1 MPETLMDTTV
11 RPQKKSATPAPTGP
25 GLLTKTHLVGATE
38 SGMEGLA
45 LWLASRGLDVTGSI
59 DPAHQDSPA
68 ADRLRAAGVE
78 LTVGSDAG
86 HIRNDRTAVVW
97 SGMVVAP
104 HPELDRAQAMG
115 LPVLARAHALAV
127 LCEDFGHPLVAVGGS
142 HGTTTAAAV
151 LAAALADGRTGWI
164 LNAPAVG
171 GTPGQGGGQRLVV
184 DLCPDAST
192 HEAAP
197 PGAWSHRP
205 NVPNVYQRPSPS
217 VALITAATMNSPHFE
232 DTIEALNAATNLA
245 RSADTV
251 VLPLWDNGAKIV
263 HERLSDRPG
272 PTVVTVGLV
281 ESADVWVLK
290 PRWLGESYL
299 LTLRHQ
305 GKQHQFIV
313 PIAGDHHALA
323 ACAAIATALVAG
335 ESAKTIA
342 ERLAE
347 FKGVERSLT
356 EAGTQARIT
365 VRDSLARHPQEVAD
379 DVTAARMLTEGNVIV
394 VLEPDGIARTSAHA
408 VELGKALVAA
418 DRAVLLPVAT
428 PLTVLNAPDP
438 LDAVVNAARPPLG
451 ASKAHRVRLS
461 PCEPSA
467 EQQVADLA
475 KPGDLVLVI
484 GTGEAARFGPRLL
497 ERLARSDSPTTD
509 RP

>member
-1 MPETLMDTTV
+1 MDTAT
-11 RPQKKSATPAPTGP
+11 RPRKKSATSPKAPAGP
-25 GLLTKTHLVGATE
+25 DLLAKAHLVDATAP
-38 SGMEGLA
+38 GMEGLA

-59 DPAHQDSPA
+59 DPVDQDSPA

-78 LTVGSDAG
+78 ITVGFNAG
-86 HIRNDRTAVVW
+86 HVRNDRTAVVW
-97 SGMVVAP
+97 SGVVVAP
-104 HPELDRAQAMG
+104 HPELERAQALG
-115 LPVLARAHALAV
+115 LPMLARAHALAA
-127 LCEDFGHPLVAVGGS
+127 LCGGFGRPLVAVGGS
-142 HGTTTAAAV
+142 HGTATAAAV
-151 LAAALADGRTGWI
+151 LAAALNDGHTGWI
-164 LNAPAVG
+164 LNAPAQG
-171 GTPGQGGGQRLVV
+171 GVPGQGGGRRLVV
-184 DLCPDAST
+184 DLCPDTGT

-197 PGAWSHRP
+197 PGSWSRRP
-205 NVPNVYQRPSPS
+205 NVPNLYQRPSPS
-217 VALITAATMNSPHFE
+217 VALITAATMNSPYFE
-232 DTIEALNAATNLA
+232 DTIEALDAATNLA

-323 ACAAIATALVAG
+323 ACAAITTALVAG
-335 ESAKTIA
+335 ESAETIA
-342 ERLAE
+342 ERLAG

-365 VRDSLARHPQEVAD
+365 VLDSRARHPQEVAD

-408 VELGKALVAA
+408 VELGKALAAA
-418 DRAVLLPVAT
+418 DRAVLLPVVT

-438 LDAVVNAARPPLG
+438 LDAVINAARSPLG

-484 GTGEAARFGPRLL
+484 GTGDAARLGPRLL
-497 ERLARSDSPTTD
+497 ARLAQTDSPTAD
-509 RP
+509 SP